1 MKRVICRI
9 IAAVLC
15 LLMMTACGAKPEKE
29 TDSQPKD
36 APFTYEHDPR
46 ENPAAMEDIVENP
59 DAVYGFSPNPESQRL
74 GSFAEYDWTDPE
86 VVAEAQKER
95 REYHE
100 SMDTM
105 TDILYRMRD
114 EGASMEEMARAVSE
128 ERNRLRLESYKD
140 DPKGLAEVKESNLKT
155 YGHEEGPT
163 PDQLYEKYGSWTVVL
178 QKAFSPNMGMDA
190 CCGLYDEYYWLYIEL
205 GYVE

>member
-46 ENPAAMEDIVENP
+46 ENPAAMEDIVANP
-59 DAVYGFSPNPESQRL
+59 DAVYGFSPDPESPRL
-74 GSFAEYDWTDPE
+74 GSFADYDWTDPE

>member
-1 MKRVICRI
+1 MKRVLCRF

-15 LLMMTACGAKPEKE
+15 ILMMTACGAKPEKE

-36 APFTYEHDPR
+36 VPFTYEHDPR

-59 DAVYGFSPNPESQRL
+59 DAVYGFSPDPESPRL
-74 GSFAEYDWTDPE
+74 GSFADYDWTDPE

-140 DPKGLAEVKESNLKT
+140 DPKGLAEVRESNLKT

>member
-29 TDSQPKD
+29 TDSQPKNV
-36 APFTYEHDPR
+36 PFTYEHDPR

-59 DAVYGFSPNPESQRL
+59 DAVYGFSPDPESPRL
-74 GSFAEYDWTDPE
+74 GSFADYDWTDPE

-140 DPKGLAEVKESNLKT
+140 DPKGLAEVRESNLKT

>member
-1 MKRVICRI
+1 MKRVLCRI

-15 LLMMTACGAKPEKE
+15 ILMMTACGAKPEKE

-59 DAVYGFSPNPESQRL
+59 DAVYGFSPDPKSPRL
-74 GSFAEYDWTDPE
+74 GSFADYDWTDPE

-140 DPKGLAEVKESNLKT
+140 DPKGLAEVRESNLKT

>member
-1 MKRVICRI
+1 MKRVLCRI

-15 LLMMTACGAKPEKE
+15 LLIMTACGAKPEQE
-29 TDSQPKD
+29 ADTQSKD
-36 APFTYEHDPR
+36 APFVYGHDPR

-140 DPKGLAEVKESNLKT
+140 DPKGLAEVRESNLKT

>member
-59 DAVYGFSPNPESQRL
+59 DAVYGFSPDPESPRL
-74 GSFAEYDWTDPE
+74 GSFADYDWTDPE

-140 DPKGLAEVKESNLKT
+140 DPKGLAEAQERNLKT

>member
-1 MKRVICRI
+1 MKRVLCRI

-15 LLMMTACGAKPEKE
+15 ILVMTACGAKPEKE

-36 APFTYEHDPR
+36 VPFTYEHDPR

-59 DAVYGFSPNPESQRL
+59 DAVYGFSPNPESPRL
-74 GSFAEYDWTDPE
+74 GSFADYDWTDPE

>member
-59 DAVYGFSPNPESQRL
+59 DAVYGFSPDPESPRL
-74 GSFAEYDWTDPE
+74 GSFADYDWTDPE

-140 DPKGLAEVKESNLKT
+140 DPKGLAEVRESNLKT

-178 QKAFSPNMGMDA
+178 QKDFSPNMGMDA

>member
-59 DAVYGFSPNPESQRL
+59 DAVYGFSPDPESQRL
-74 GSFAEYDWTDPE
+74 GSFADYDWTDPE

-140 DPKGLAEVKESNLKT
+140 DPKGLAEVRESNLKT

>member
-1 MKRVICRI
+1 MKRVLCRI

-15 LLMMTACGAKPEKE
+15 LLIMTACGAKPEQEADTK
-29 TDSQPKD
+29 SKD
-36 APFTYEHDPR
+36 APFVYEHDPR

-59 DAVYGFSPNPESQRL
+59 DAVYGFSPDPESPRL
-74 GSFAEYDWTDPE
+74 GSFADYDWTDPE

-140 DPKGLAEVKESNLKT
+140 DPKGLAEVRESNLKT

>member
-15 LLMMTACGAKPEKE
+15 ILMMTACGAKPEKE

>member
-15 LLMMTACGAKPEKE
+15 ILMMTACGAKPEKE

-59 DAVYGFSPNPESQRL
+59 DAVYGFSPDPESPRL
-74 GSFAEYDWTDPE
+74 GSFADYDWTDPE

>member
-29 TDSQPKD
+29 TDSQPKNV
-36 APFTYEHDPR
+36 PFTYEHDPR

-59 DAVYGFSPNPESQRL
+59 DAVYGFSPDPESPRL
-74 GSFAEYDWTDPE
+74 GSFADYDWTDPE

>member
-1 MKRVICRI
+1 MKRVLCRI

-15 LLMMTACGAKPEKE
+15 ILMMTACGAKPEKE

-59 DAVYGFSPNPESQRL
+59 DAVYGFSPDPESPRL
-74 GSFAEYDWTDPE
+74 GSFADYDWTDPE

-190 CCGLYDEYYWLYIEL
+190 CCGLYDEYYWLYREL

>member
-1 MKRVICRI
+1 
-9 IAAVLC
+9 
-15 LLMMTACGAKPEKE
+15 MMTACGAKTEKE
-29 TDSQPKD
+29 TDTQPKNV
-36 APFTYEHDPR
+36 PFTYEHDPR

-59 DAVYGFSPNPESQRL
+59 DAVYGFSPNPESARL

>member
-1 MKRVICRI
+1 
-9 IAAVLC
+9 
-15 LLMMTACGAKPEKE
+15 MMAACGTKPEQKA
-29 TDSQPKD
+29 DSQPKD
-36 APFTYEHDPR
+36 VPFTYEHDPR

-59 DAVYGFSPNPESQRL
+59 DAVYGFSPNPDSPRL
-74 GSFAEYDWTDPE
+74 GSFADYDWTDPE
-86 VVAEAQKER
+86 GVAEAQKER

>member
-1 MKRVICRI
+1 MKRVLCRI

-15 LLMMTACGAKPEKE
+15 ILMMTACGAKPEKE
-29 TDSQPKD
+29 TDSQPKNV
-36 APFTYEHDPR
+36 PFTYEHDPR

-140 DPKGLAEVKESNLKT
+140 DPKGLAEVRESNLKT

>member
-1 MKRVICRI
+1 MKRVLCRI

-15 LLMMTACGAKPEKE
+15 ILMMTACGAKPEKE
-29 TDSQPKD
+29 TDSQPKNV
-36 APFTYEHDPR
+36 PFTYEHDPR

-59 DAVYGFSPNPESQRL
+59 DAVYGFSPDPESPRL
-74 GSFAEYDWTDPE
+74 GSFADYDWTDPE

-140 DPKGLAEVKESNLKT
+140 DPKRLAEVKESNLKT

>member
-59 DAVYGFSPNPESQRL
+59 DAVYGFSPNPESPRL
-74 GSFAEYDWTDPE
+74 GSFADYDWTDPE

>member
-59 DAVYGFSPNPESQRL
+59 DAVYGFSPDPESPRL
-74 GSFAEYDWTDPE
+74 GSFADYDWTDPE

-190 CCGLYDEYYWLYIEL
+190 CCGLCDEYYWLYIGL

>member
-59 DAVYGFSPNPESQRL
+59 DAVYGFSPDPESPRL
-74 GSFAEYDWTDPE
+74 GSFADYDWTDPE

-178 QKAFSPNMGMDA
+178 QKAFSLNMGMDA

>member
-1 MKRVICRI
+1 MKRVLCRI

-15 LLMMTACGAKPEKE
+15 ILMMTACGAKPEKE
-29 TDSQPKD
+29 TDSQPKNV
-36 APFTYEHDPR
+36 PFTYEHDPR

-140 DPKGLAEVKESNLKT
+140 DPKRLAEVKESNLKT

>member
-1 MKRVICRI
+1 
-9 IAAVLC
+9 
-15 LLMMTACGAKPEKE
+15 MMAACGTKPEQE
-29 TDSQPKD
+29 ADSQTKD
-36 APFTYEHDPR
+36 VPFTYEHDPR

-59 DAVYGFSPNPESQRL
+59 DAVYGFSPDPESPRL
-74 GSFAEYDWTDPE
+74 GSFADYDWTDPE

>member
-1 MKRVICRI
+1 MKRVFCRI

-15 LLMMTACGAKPEKE
+15 VLVMAACGSKPEKE

-36 APFTYEHDPR
+36 VPFTYEHDPR

-59 DAVYGFSPNPESQRL
+59 DAVYGFSPNPDSPRL
-74 GSFAEYDWTDPE
+74 GSFADYDWTDPE

-140 DPKGLAEVKESNLKT
+140 DPKGLAEVRESNLKT

>member
-15 LLMMTACGAKPEKE
+15 LLMMNACGAKPEKE

-59 DAVYGFSPNPESQRL
+59 DAVYGFSPDPESPRL
-74 GSFAEYDWTDPE
+74 GSFADYDWTDPE

>member
-1 MKRVICRI
+1 MKRVLCRI

-15 LLMMTACGAKPEKE
+15 ILVMTACGAKPEKE
-29 TDSQPKD
+29 TDSQPKNV
-36 APFTYEHDPR
+36 PFTYEHDPR

>member
-1 MKRVICRI
+1 MKRVLCRI

-15 LLMMTACGAKPEKE
+15 ILMMTACGAKPEKE

-59 DAVYGFSPNPESQRL
+59 DAVYGFSPDPESPRL
-74 GSFAEYDWTDPE
+74 GSFADYDWTDPE

>member
-59 DAVYGFSPNPESQRL
+59 DAVYGFSPDPESPRL
-74 GSFAEYDWTDPE
+74 GSFADYDWTDPE

>member
-1 MKRVICRI
+1 MKRVLCRI

-15 LLMMTACGAKPEKE
+15 ILMMTACGAKPEKE
-29 TDSQPKD
+29 TDSQPKNV
-36 APFTYEHDPR
+36 PFTYEHDPR

-59 DAVYGFSPNPESQRL
+59 DAVYESPRL
-74 GSFAEYDWTDPE
+74 GSFADYDWTDPE

>member
-140 DPKGLAEVKESNLKT
+140 DPKGLAEVRESNLKT

>member
-1 MKRVICRI
+1 MKRVLCRI

-15 LLMMTACGAKPEKE
+15 ILMMTACGAKPEKE
-29 TDSQPKD
+29 TDSQPKNV
-36 APFTYEHDPR
+36 PFTYEHDPR

-59 DAVYGFSPNPESQRL
+59 DAVYGFSPDPESPRL
-74 GSFAEYDWTDPE
+74 GSFADYDWTDPE

-140 DPKGLAEVKESNLKT
+140 DPKGLAEVRESNLKT